1 MADEEKKEVQDP
13 SPTSDDTKDKKS
25 FLEGTY
31 HGQKVAWDED
41 TARSLAQKGL
51 DYETKLATV
60 KAEKEEL
67 SSDADGFSKYKAW
80 RNALSS
86 DPRRAQAV
94 ARAFQDPDAVL
105 AGGQQ
110 EGDDSDPPM
119 RNAPVAVPAETLQL
133 KSTVEQLQA
142 RIQDMTDAQASDTQ
156 KTRLERAVGSFSFL
170 SSSDEKGLAMETA
183 EGLMARNPEMTPEGA
198 MSVAAE
204 KLKGVI
210 QGQNQSKL
218 DKKEKAGEMKTV
230 DPNEGT
236 PAGASGDKKKK
247 EVPYGTRRNSS
258 LRGDVIKELTN
269 GMFGDRFKGV

>member
-1 MADEEKKEVQDP
+1 
-13 SPTSDDTKDKKS
+13 
-25 FLEGTY
+25 
-31 HGQKVAWDED
+31 
-41 TARSLAQKGL
+41 
-51 DYETKLATV
+51 
-60 KAEKEEL
+60 
-67 SSDADGFSKYKAW
+67 
-80 RNALSS
+80 
-86 DPRRAQAV
+86 
-94 ARAFQDPDAVL
+94 
-105 AGGQQ
+105 
-110 EGDDSDPPM
+110 
-119 RNAPVAVPAETLQL
+119 
-133 KSTVEQLQA
+133 
-142 RIQDMTDAQASDTQ
+142 
-156 KTRLERAVGSFSFL
+156 
-170 SSSDEKGLAMETA
+170 
-183 EGLMARNPEMTPEGA
+183 MTPEGA